1 MQTAE
6 LVGLSSIG
14 VSHPSPLDANGVAA
28 DRVVADR
35 VAVDTRDQ
43 QNTTAAGLLDA
54 LEQFFHSRASE
65 WIFMRE
71 LRAGTGSR
79 NNSAQRIDAF
89 ALNCLA
95 HLAMKRVAYEVKI
108 SRADFFCEL
117 RHPVKRRLAMRYSNE
132 FYFVT
137 PPELVEVCEVP
148 VDCGLIEVSRESC
161 VVIVP
166 APWRDTPGPS
176 WQLVAAMLRHQRR
189 QFTSSSTP
197 QPKQQRFAF
206 E

>member
-6 LVGLSSIG
+6 PVGLSSIDAR
-14 VSHPSPLDANGVAA
+14 HPSSLDP
-28 DRVVADR
+28 DR
-35 VAVDTRDQ
+35 VAANRVAIHTCHEQ
-43 QNTTAAGLLDA
+43 KTTAAVLLDA
-54 LEQFFHSRASE
+54 LEQFFHSRVSE
-65 WIFMRE
+65 WIFLRE

-137 PPELVEVCEVP
+137 PPGLVEVCEVP
-148 VDCGLIEVSRESC
+148 VDCGLIEVSRETC

-176 WQLVAAMLRHQRR
+176 WQLLAAMLRHQRR
-189 QFTSSSTP
+189 QLMSSSAP